1 MLTKVLTATVAF
13 AAALAIVP
21 AAYASCNNLI
31 INLKVP
37 GWRIVSDTSNECH
50 HGHIQNISPDG
61 STALLSNT
69 GYYGPDCRLQMSS
82 ATGTSLVEFQ
92 QNFCGLAAGNITVTP
107 ISGARPRLHQNQ
119 GVFQRWQSRKSG
131 HQRLPMMGSDWASSA
146 WDAPS

>member
-13 AAALAIVP
+13 AAALAIAP

-107 ISGARPRLHQNQ
+107 ISGARPDYTKTKGSFSGGKAGKVDINA
-119 GVFQRWQSRKSG
+119 FQ
-131 HQRLPMMGSDWASSA
+131 
-146 WDAPS
+146 